1 MKKKIMFLA
10 GIALT
15 VGGLYVNQAHGSE
28 NKQIAYDYAVKVACD
43 DAQNLG
49 YNVMRVRQM
58 DMTVD
63 EQIKIIKDSGV
74 DDRTSTLATVMVLKA
89 HEQNVVDSNMVE
101 SVSQDF
107 GDQMEAQCLKDMSGK
122 IL

>member
-10 GIALT
+10 GICLT
-15 VGGLYVNQAHGSE
+15 VGGLYVNQAHGTE
-28 NKQIAYDYAVKVACD
+28 NKQVAYDYAVKVACD
-43 DAQNLG
+43 AAQNLG
-49 YNVMRVRQM
+49 YNIMHVRQM
-58 DMTVD
+58 DVTVD
-63 EQIKIIKDSGV
+63 DQIKIIKDAGV
-74 DDRTSTLATVMVLKA
+74 DDRTSKLATIMVLKA

-107 GDQMEAQCLKDMSGK
+107 GDQMKDQCLKDMSGK